1 MIGIIFFLIIL
12 VLVIYVAYGNLS
24 SFKRKTTRILITITL
39 FVLIFAMQIGL
50 VYWGF
55 SNNRSLEQGQGELVL
70 IILVPII
77 IVFMEAIL
85 MLVYTELIDKYN
97 KKEIS
102 RKRFI
107 VYVLLIL
114 FLNSAGILLIY

>member
-1 MIGIIFFLIIL
+1 
-12 VLVIYVAYGNLS
+12 
-24 SFKRKTTRILITITL
+24 
-39 FVLIFAMQIGL
+39 
-50 VYWGF
+50 
-55 SNNRSLEQGQGELVL
+55 
-70 IILVPII
+70 
-77 IVFMEAIL
+77 